1 MGSVQIRANAV
12 RTGIAVL
19 LTCSC
24 SLAALTGCSSAS
36 AEAGDST
43 TASLSANVLQGD
55 NNGSLAAPSSS
66 ASSSSADSLSFD
78 VLSSS
83 VVPGSKASSSTS
95 DVSYRDGVYY
105 ASGKGKLGDV
115 PVTVVIENG
124 MITRISMG
132 ENHESPIM
140 SEKAQETVIPEI
152 VSTQSTD
159 VDVASGATATSNAI
173 IEAVNQVLQRAAR

>member
-1 MGSVQIRANAV
+1 VGSVQIRANAV

-55 NNGSLAAPSSS
+55 SNGSPAASSS

-115 PVTVVIENG
+115 PVTVVIDNG
-124 MITRISMG
+124 MITRISIG

-140 SEKAQETVIPEI
+140 AEKAQETVIPEI

-173 IEAVNQVLQRAAR
+173 IEAVNQALQRAAR

>member
-1 MGSVQIRANAV
+1 VGSVQIRANAV

-36 AEAGDST
+36 VEAGDST

-55 NNGSLAAPSSS
+55 NNGSLAPSSS

-140 SEKAQETVIPEI
+140 AEKAQETVIPEI

-173 IEAVNQVLQRAAR
+173 IEAVNQALQRAAR